1 MQVNLVPQTA
11 RAWVN
16 HRVHPADGSDLEKAT
31 RTLSH
36 APHVHADADARSRA
50 HDHAAA
56 HPCAP
61 THTHSLTRPPAHRQQ
76 VLAYDRRVIGDARVK
91 LEARDFGGSTR
102 GGAAAAALPWL
113 PPAPVEPSRHTRSVA
128 PSSAIYSFGV
138 GRLATSTS
146 TSTSTGRRRPV
157 SCALMKPPPSVA
169 LARCPVPMRVGGR
182 SHRRAAVRSMRS
194 SARRGMFSMRPWHQC
209 S

>member
-1 MQVNLVPQTA
+1 VPQTA

-36 APHVHADADARSRA
+36 APHVHADADADALARTITLRPTFVHPRTLTHS
-50 HDHAAA
+50 AAA
-56 HPCAP
+56 H
-61 THTHSLTRPPAHRQQ
+61 SQQ

-138 GRLATSTS
+138 GRLAASTS
-146 TSTSTGRRRPV
+146 T
-157 SCALMKPPPSVA
+157 
-169 LARCPVPMRVGGR
+169 
-182 SHRRAAVRSMRS
+182 RRAAAALCHV
-194 SARRGMFSMRPWHQC
+194 P
-209 S
+209 